1 MDRFPT
7 PKQSSKRAQG
17 KYSRLRRELSVAI
30 RSSVRETV
38 CVVTVLDDHFR
49 ESLHAQE
56 QVCSANELQSA
67 ESYDVIA
74 AHANGADGTHAFEF
88 PNTIKQ
94 ALEHEDTEYWSEAI
108 LNEVA
113 NLEDVFMAF
122 GPPVKRTPD
131 MSESRMRSLVHTSPS
146 QVHLTMRGM
155 WRDFCT

>member
-7 PKQSSKRAQG
+7 PQQSSKRAQG

-49 ESLHAQE
+49 EILHAQE
-56 QVCSANELQSA
+56 QVCSASELQSA

-74 AHANGADGTHAFEF
+74 AHANGGDGTHAFEF
-88 PNTIKQ
+88 PKTIKFELPKTIKR
-94 ALEHEDTEYWSEAI
+94 ALEHEDAEYWSEAI

-113 NLEDVFMAF
+113 NLKMYLWLLD
-122 GPPVKRTPD
+122 
-131 MSESRMRSLVHTSPS
+131 H
-146 QVHLTMRGM
+146 Q
-155 WRDFCT
+155 

>member
-1 MDRFPT
+1 M
-7 PKQSSKRAQG
+7 
-17 KYSRLRRELSVAI
+17 AI

-56 QVCSANELQSA
+56 Q
-67 ESYDVIA
+67 
-74 AHANGADGTHAFEF
+74 
-88 PNTIKQ
+88 
-94 ALEHEDTEYWSEAI
+94 
-108 LNEVA
+108 VA